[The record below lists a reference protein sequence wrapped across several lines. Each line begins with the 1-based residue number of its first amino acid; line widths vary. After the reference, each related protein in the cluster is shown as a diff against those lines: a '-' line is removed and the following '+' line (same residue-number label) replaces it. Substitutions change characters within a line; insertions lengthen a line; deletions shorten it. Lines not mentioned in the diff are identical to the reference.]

1 MKIGIAGAGGLGS
14 NVAVNLVRSGVDEI
28 KIADFDVIEQSNLNR
43 QFYFKDQIGQNK
55 VNALFENLKRINPQ
69 IKLQIIQRK
78 LERENLKEIFSD
90 CDIIVEA
97 FDKNHYK
104 SMIIEEFL
112 DNKKLI
118 VAGSGIAHHDLD
130 KIETRKLRENLY
142 VVGDFTKG
150 IDQYKTFS
158 TKVSIVAATMANI
171 VMDKGGFY
179 EKLL

>member
-14 NVAVNLVRSGVDEI
+14 NVAVNLVRSGVTDI

-43 QFYFKDQIGQNK
+43 QFYFKDQISQNK

-69 IKLQIIQRK
+69 LNLQIVHRK
-78 LERENLKEIFSD
+78 LERNNIHDIFAD

-97 FDKNHYK
+97 FDKDIYK
-104 SMIIEEFL
+104 AMIIEEFL
-112 DNKKLI
+112 TNKKLI
-118 VAGSGIAHHDLD
+118 VAGSGIAHYDLD

-150 IDQYKTFS
+150 IDKYKTFS
-158 TKVSIVAATMANI
+158 TKVAVVAATMANV
-171 VMDKGGFY
+171 VMEKGGFY
-179 EKLL
+179 ENL

>member
-78 LERENLKEIFSD
+78 LERENLKEIFSQ
-90 CDIIVEA
+90 
-97 FDKNHYK
+97 N
-104 SMIIEEFL
+104 SEEVSFVLIDFL
-112 DNKKLI
+112 
-118 VAGSGIAHHDLD
+118 A
-130 KIETRKLRENLY
+130 
-142 VVGDFTKG
+142 
-150 IDQYKTFS
+150 
-158 TKVSIVAATMANI
+158 
-171 VMDKGGFY
+171 
-179 EKLL
+179 

>member
-14 NVAVNLVRSGVDEI
+14 NVAVNLVRSGVTEI
-28 KIADFDVIEQSNLNR
+28 KIADFDEIEQSNLNR
-43 QFYFKDQIGQNK
+43 QFYFRDQIGQTK
-55 VNALFENLKRINPQ
+55 VNALFENLKRINPEL
-69 IKLQIIQRK
+69 KLQIVHMR
-78 LERENLKEIFSD
+78 LEKENIHEIFSD
-90 CDIIVEA
+90 CQIIVEA
-97 FDKNHYK
+97 FDKSIYK

-112 DNKKLI
+112 TNKQLI

-130 KIETRKLRENLY
+130 KIETRKLRDNLY

-150 IDQYKTFS
+150 IEEYKTFS

-171 VMDKGGFY
+171 VLDKGGFY

>member
-14 NVAVNLVRSGVDEI
+14 NVAVNLVRSGITEI
-28 KIADFDVIEQSNLNR
+28 KIADFDTIEQSNLNR
-43 QFYFKDQIGQNK
+43 QFYFKDQIGQTK
-55 VNALFENLKRINPQ
+55 VNALFENLKRINPEL
-69 IKLQIIQRK
+69 KLQIIQRK
-78 LERENLKEIFSD
+78 LDSENIGDIFSD

-97 FDKNHYK
+97 FDKKEYK
-104 SMIIEEFL
+104 KIVIEEFITH
-112 DNKKLI
+112 KKLI

-150 IDQYKTFS
+150 IDNYKTFS
-158 TKVSIVAATMANI
+158 TKVSVVAATMANV

-179 EKLL
+179 ESLY